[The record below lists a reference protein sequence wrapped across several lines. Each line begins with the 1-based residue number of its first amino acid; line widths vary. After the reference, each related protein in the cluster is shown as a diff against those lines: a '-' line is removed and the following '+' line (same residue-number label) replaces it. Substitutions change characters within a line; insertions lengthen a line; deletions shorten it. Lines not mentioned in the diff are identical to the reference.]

1 MRKLFLLP
9 LLACAV
15 SLTPTLAAETY
26 LIENGQPKA
35 RIIIPKNPPR
45 TVKAAAE
52 ELQSSLKE
60 ITGAE
65 LPISDSDEETAGV
78 RIFVGASAATEK
90 LGVKNADLKNGAFRM
105 VSGKNWLALVG
116 GDKDFVPKEPYGH
129 SGAEAEYKRVDDE
142 WDKIT
147 GDKYDLLFK
156 YIWRKRDPKT
166 GLWEYDLDNSGSYNA
181 VARFLHDLGMR
192 WYQPGPLGQVTPS
205 LKSVALPK
213 VDLTVKPD
221 FPLRN
226 LYIHGGNFYRGD
238 KVAIAWQMRLGL
250 NQGQDILAFG
260 PNLAVSHGIK
270 WPISRQ
276 EIKDSMPELYQLR
289 SGKRLTEKG
298 VPCLSSEELLQRNVK
313 YIRAMFDQYDVPM
326 VSVMPTDGFM
336 SLCECSLCQGKSTP
350 QRGFYGVLSDYVWEY
365 VTKVANEVAKTHPDK
380 KIHCLAYTS
389 YMLPPEKIAKLPPNV
404 VVGVAQSP
412 SGFYLEKTK
421 NFFKDVR
428 AGWSKKI
435 TSGVPF
441 YQYEY
446 YLHGWKAR
454 WPGIPAIY
462 PDLIADDLRAL
473 KGISMGNYIE
483 VFPTPANYINAYVTA
498 RFSWDASL
506 DLKAEMNEYYRL
518 FFGPAE
524 KQMKSYIEYCEA
536 NWMKMPNSVEHITRA
551 FELVAEARKAAGEG
565 IYGERVAQFEK
576 FMEPMNE
583 KKKQLQEKIANARKL
598 QALFKKDEVK
608 LDGKLDEPFWQDLP
622 SYEMRPIAPNED
634 KTIQTTVRM
643 GWKDGGIYVG
653 IRCDEPQMD
662 KVSLKV
668 TENGDMN
675 LWVTDCVEIM
685 LETQSHSHYQIAV
698 SPMGAMVDVDRSAG
712 IDTMWTSGAKVVTT
726 REKDHWIVEVMIP
739 VAESAQGEVDLLNG
753 VAGVIPTA
761 KDPWYVNV
769 GRTRWVSG
777 KSESYSLTGYP
788 FHEKIHFAELI
799 VPEKK

>member
-1 MRKLFLLP
+1 MFL
-9 LLACAV
+9 LLAC
-15 SLTPTLAAETY
+15 SLSLLSASAAETY

-35 RIIIPKNPPR
+35 RIVIPKNPPR

-52 ELQSSLKE
+52 ELQSSLKQ

-65 LPISDSDEETAGV
+65 LPISDTVDDASGLQ
-78 RIFVGASAATEK
+78 IFVGASPSTEK
-90 LGVKNADLKNGAFRM
+90 LGIRNADLKHGAFRM

-116 GDKDFVPKEPYGH
+116 GDVDYQPKEPYTH
-129 SGAEAEYKRVDDE
+129 NSQPEEYKRVEDE

-147 GDKYDLLFK
+147 GEKYDLPFK
-156 YIWRKRDPKT
+156 FLWRKFDSKT
-166 GLWEYDLDNSGSYNA
+166 GLWEFDLDNSGSYNA

-192 WYQPGPLGQVTPS
+192 WYQPGPFGQVTPS

-226 LYIHGGNFYRGD
+226 LYIMGSNFLRGD
-238 KVAIAWQMRLGL
+238 KDAMAWQMRLGL
-250 NQGQDILAFG
+250 NQGMDVVAFG
-260 PNLAVSHGIK
+260 PNVAVSHGIK
-270 WPISRQ
+270 WPIARQ
-276 EIKDSMPELYQLR
+276 EIKDTMPELYQLR

-298 VPCLSSEELLQRNVK
+298 VPCLSSEELLNRNVK

-326 VSVMPTDGFM
+326 VSIMPTDGFM
-336 SLCECSLCQGKSTP
+336 SLCECKLCEGKATP

-365 VTKVANEVAKTHPDK
+365 VTKVANEVAKTHPNK

-389 YMLPPEKIAKLPPNV
+389 YMFPPEKIDKLPPNV

-412 SGFYLEKTK
+412 SGFYNDKSK
-421 NFFKDVR
+421 NFFRDVR
-428 AGWSKKI
+428 ANWSKKI

-446 YLHGWKAR
+446 YLHGWKNR

-462 PDLIADDLRAL
+462 PNLIVDDLRSL
-473 KGISMGNYIE
+473 RGISMGNYIE
-483 VFPTPANYINAYVTA
+483 VVQTPGNYINAYITA
-498 RFSWDASL
+498 RFSWDTNL
-506 DLKAEMNEYYRL
+506 DLKAEMDEFYRL
-518 FFGPAE
+518 FYGPAE
-524 KQMKSYIEYCEA
+524 KQMKTFIEYSEA
-536 NWMKMPNSVEHITRA
+536 NWMNMPNSVAHITRA
-551 FELVAEARKAAGEG
+551 FELIAEARKVAGDG

-576 FMEPMNE
+576 YLEPMNE

-598 QALFKKDEVK
+598 QALFTKEEVK
-608 LDGKLDEPFWQDLP
+608 LDGKLDEPFWQNLP
-622 SYEMRPIAPNED
+622 VYEMRPIAPNED
-634 KTIQTTVRM
+634 KTIKTTVRM

-653 IRCDEPQMD
+653 IRCDEPEMS

-668 TENGDMN
+668 TQDGDMN

-698 SPMGAMVDVDRSAG
+698 SPMGALVDVDRSAG

-726 REKDHWIVEVMIP
+726 REKDHWITEIMIP

-753 VAGVIPTA
+753 VAGVMPTA
-761 KDPWYVNV
+761 KAPWYINV
-769 GRTRWVSG
+769 GRTRWVTG
-777 KSESYSLTGYP
+777 ATQSYSLSGYP